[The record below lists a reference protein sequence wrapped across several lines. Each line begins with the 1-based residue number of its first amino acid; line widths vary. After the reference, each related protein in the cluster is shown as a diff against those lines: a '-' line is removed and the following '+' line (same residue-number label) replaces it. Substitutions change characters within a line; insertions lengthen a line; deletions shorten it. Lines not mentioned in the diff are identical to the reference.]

1 MTRGHVLVVGKALDQ
16 AESRERKIE
25 LDRIAA
31 MLSRLGGRGYCVKE
45 ESAVYGSEGI
55 DFDPDSDFDLDEPE
69 SQPSGPA
76 NAGGLLEEELAE
88 WRVCQVC

>member
-1 MTRGHVLVVGKALDQ
+1 MFWWLGKHSTRLRA
-16 AESRERKIE
+16 RERKIE

-31 MLSRLGGRGYCVKE
+31 MLSRLGGRGCCVKE
-45 ESAVYGSEGI
+45 ESAGYGSEGI

-69 SQPSGPA
+69 SQQSGPASPA

>member
-1 MTRGHVLVVGKALDQ
+1 MLLGFTKRPPTLT

-25 LDRIAA
+25 SDRIAA

-55 DFDPDSDFDLDEPE
+55 DFDFDPDSDFDLDLDEPE
-69 SQPSGPA
+69 SQQTTEPYGGF
-76 NAGGLLEEELAE
+76 AGAPPPP
-88 WRVCQVC
+88 VS